1 MKRVQRSQEGQ
12 IILMAE
18 VYEILRQS
26 RNYKTELTHKRA
38 LELLQLEFKDYFEPY
53 IIDRFIRYS
62 SEFEDY
68 YLRNMAKTKMKPEKT
83 LA

>member
-1 MKRVQRSQEGQ
+1 
-12 IILMAE
+12 MAE
-18 VYEILRQS
+18 MYEILRQP

-53 IIDRFIRYS
+53 ILDRFIRYS

-68 YLRNMAKTKMKPEKT
+68 YLRHMAKSKIKPEKT